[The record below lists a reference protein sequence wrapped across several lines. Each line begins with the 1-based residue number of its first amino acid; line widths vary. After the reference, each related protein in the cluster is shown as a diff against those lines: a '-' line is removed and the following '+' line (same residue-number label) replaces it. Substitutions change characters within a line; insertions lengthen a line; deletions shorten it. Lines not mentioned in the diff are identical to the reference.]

1 MKIELRN
8 VFKSFGSKHVLR
20 GVNFEI
26 REGETLVIIGSS
38 GGGKSVMLKL
48 ITGLLEPDS
57 GEILYDGKKISDM
70 TSEEHE
76 AHQMKFGML
85 FQSAALFDSLNVLE
99 NVGFVLQEHRGM
111 KLSEIRPIVRD
122 KLQMVGLEGIEHQM
136 PASLSGGMK
145 KRVGL
150 ARAICYDPKVI
161 LYDEPTTGLDPI
173 NSDVINDLIISMQE
187 KLNVTSIVVTHDMT
201 SAYKVADRIAMLYR
215 GEIIGS
221 GTPDEIQ
228 NTKNPVIR
236 QFVTGSA
243 HGPITDDPKAT
254 KKA

>member
-1 MKIELRN
+1 MKIEIQNLS
-8 VFKSFGSKHVLR
+8 KSFGTKAVLR
-20 GVNFEI
+20 KVNLVI
-26 REGETLVIIGSS
+26 QEGETLVVIGSS
-38 GGGKSVMLKL
+38 GGGKSVLLKH
-48 ITGLLEPDS
+48 ITGLLEPDD
-57 GEILYDGKKISDM
+57 GKILYDGIALSDM
-70 TSEEHE
+70 TPEQTE
-76 AHQMKFGML
+76 AHQMSFGML
-85 FQSAALFDSLNVLE
+85 FQSSALFDSLNVLE

-111 KLSEIRPIVRD
+111 TEAQIRPIVRD
-122 KLQMVGLEGIEHQM
+122 KLRMVGLEGIEHQM
-136 PASLSGGMK
+136 PSSLSGGMK

-187 KLNVTSIVVTHDMT
+187 KLKVTSIVVTHDMT

-215 GEIIGS
+215 GEIIGI
-221 GTPDEIQ
+221 GTPEEIQ

-243 HGPITDDPKAT
+243 HGPITDGSVKS
-254 KKA
+254 K